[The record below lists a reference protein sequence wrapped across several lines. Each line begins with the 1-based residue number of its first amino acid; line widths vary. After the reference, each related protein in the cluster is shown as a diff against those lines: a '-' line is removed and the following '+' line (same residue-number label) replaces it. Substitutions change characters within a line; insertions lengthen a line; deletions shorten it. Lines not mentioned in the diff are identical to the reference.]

1 MARQRRNDVLI
12 PFLAVLA
19 DAGAIVLS
27 FVLSYILRF
36 DSPLTQLIPVTKGYP
51 PLEFYLLG
59 ALFVTPVW
67 LAMFSRR
74 GVYRARRDVDL
85 SMEFFQ
91 IGKQVSFGMLIVF
104 SLTFFFRA
112 FSYSRIVFGFV
123 WVLAILLIFAGRVL
137 VLRYETYLYRRGRE
151 LRNVLIAGSNAV
163 AQKLAVQI
171 TMQPGLGYRLCGYV
185 AQDGERIDSVDAENV
200 GWLDALPAAV
210 EEKRIEC
217 VIACFS
223 SGEHDLLNELFH
235 RLEGRSVEI
244 LIQPDVIGITPSR
257 LRVREM
263 FRTHLLAVKEMPMST
278 WSRIAKRSFDIA
290 FSTLVLALFAPFAAF
305 IAIAIRLES
314 GRPVFYRQIRVGLE
328 GEEFELVKF
337 RTMRVNAESAT
348 GPTWTKRGDPRVT
361 RVGRIL
367 RRLSID
373 EMPQFLNVLRGEM
386 SVVGPRPERPEFV
399 SQFRN
404 YVPKYLE
411 RHRLKT
417 GLTGWAQ
424 VNGLR
429 GEVPIAER
437 TKYDLYYIENWSFGL
452 DLRIIAKTLYAI
464 FFGKDAY

>member
-1 MARQRRNDVLI
+1 MARPRRNDVLI
-12 PFLAVLA
+12 PLLSVIADTVAV
-19 DAGAIVLS
+19 ILS
-27 FVLSYILRF
+27 FVLSYVLRF
-36 DSPLTQLIPVTKGYP
+36 DSPLTHIIPVTKGYP

-67 LAMFSRR
+67 LLMFSRR

-123 WVLAILLIFAGRVL
+123 WVLAILLIFAGRVV

-171 TMQPGLGYRLCGYV
+171 AMQPALGYRLCGYISPE
-185 AQDGERIDSVDAENV
+185 GERIDSVDVEHV

-223 SGEHDLLNELFH
+223 SGQHDLLNELFH
-235 RLEGRSVEI
+235 RLEGHSVEI

-278 WSRIAKRSFDIA
+278 WSRIAKRAFDLV
-290 FSTLVLALFAPFAAF
+290 FSSMVLILFAPFAAL
-305 IAIAIRLES
+305 IAIVIRLES
-314 GRPVFYRQIRVGLE
+314 GRPVFYKQIRVGLE
-328 GEEFELVKF
+328 GEEFELLKF
-337 RTMRVNAESAT
+337 RTMRVDAENDT

-361 RVGRIL
+361 GIGRIL

-464 FFGKDAY
+464 LFGKDAY